1 MNRQVRPVWGVF
13 MVMLIGLLG
22 TIAMLL
28 AGLGT
33 MVATAAA
40 PLIVGAALPM
50 QITATPMQV
59 DSPTP
64 APTPILIAFPTN
76 TPRVPSNATPATAT
90 PSGNAAQI
98 LIGRLCADCNRVRLR
113 ATPGTA
119 GEILGVLELGSR
131 FYLIGRT
138 QDNKWLQILTI
149 PGNIG
154 GWVSAAFVQTETG
167 TAFARNSLDPLPVQG
182 TAIEASP
189 TPTSAF
195 LASVGVPGY
204 ISGLSA
210 TARRIYQRGQQM
222 GNRANVFSKVG
233 DSITA
238 AAQFLYPI
246 GYGQYNL
253 GSYGSLSGVI
263 GFFGAANAR
272 AGNSFTNTSLAA
284 VGGWTADK
292 LLWPGNGYTEVCGSE
307 IPLVCEYKLVRPAV
321 ALIMI
326 GTNDSG
332 SGAAGVYADQLRQI
346 VQITIDMGIVPVL
359 STIPP
364 KNFDGEQDA
373 RVDQW
378 NQIIRATAAQ
388 FDIPLWDYYGQM
400 VGLPNRGM
408 SSDGLHPSVQPDG
421 LISFTDDGLR
431 YGYTVRNLGALQALD
446 AVWRLVMN

>member
-1 MNRQVRPVWGVF
+1 MKRQRRPVWGFF
-13 MVMLIGLLG
+13 MGMLIGVLG
-22 TIAMLL
+22 VLAMLI
-28 AGLGT
+28 AGVGT

-40 PLIVGAALPM
+40 PLIVGAVRPM
-50 QITATPMQV
+50 QITATPLPV
-59 DSPTP
+59 TPPTP
-64 APTPILIAFPTN
+64 ALTPILIAFPTN
-76 TPRVPSNATPATAT
+76 TPRISGNPTPATAT
-90 PSGNAAQI
+90 PAGNAAQP

-119 GEILGVLELGSR
+119 GNILGILELGTR
-131 FYLIGRT
+131 FYVVGRT

-149 PGNIG
+149 PANVG

-167 TAFARNSLDPLPVQG
+167 EAFPRNRLAALPVQG
-182 TAIEASP
+182 VAIEASP

-195 LASVGVPGY
+195 LAAAGVPSY

-253 GSYGSLSGVI
+253 GSYGYLSGVI

-272 AGNSFTNTSLAA
+272 AGNSFANTSLAA

-292 LLWPGNGYTEVCGSE
+292 LLWPGNGYPEVCGSE
-307 IPLVCEYKLVRPAV
+307 IPLVCEYKLVRPSV

-332 SGAAGVYADQLRQI
+332 SGSAGVYADQLRQI
-346 VQITIDMGIVPVL
+346 VQITIDMGVIPVL

-364 KNFDGEQDA
+364 KNFGSEQDA

-388 FDIPLWDYYGQM
+388 FDVPLWDYYSQM

-408 SSDGLHPSVQPDG
+408 SSDGLHPSAQPDG

-431 YGYTVRNLGALQALD
+431 YGYTVRNLGALQVLD
-446 AVWRLVMN
+446 AIWRLVMN